1 MAVGI
6 YIRPTIPDNEGRTAF
21 AVLRRLGVEVTGL
34 ERAVLLLHA
43 EDLDL
48 EAVEASVRADEALFN
63 PNIHALQVSS
73 LEAPGPGEVWIES
86 DLPDRITIAWFG
98 EVRRVRAWTLRG
110 SEGPAGAELIG
121 GALGALLLNLAV
133 EHLVERIDGGA

>member
-21 AVLRRLGVEVTGL
+21 AVLRRLGVGVTGL
-34 ERAVLLLHA
+34 ERAVLLLLPGESGLH
-43 EDLDL
+43 
-48 EAVEASVRADEALFN
+48 AVEGSVRANEALFN
-63 PNIHALQVSS
+63 PNIHALQVLP

-86 DLPDRITIAWFG
+86 DLPDRVTIAELG
-98 EVRRVRAWTLRG
+98 EVRRVSAWALRG

-121 GALGALLLNLAV
+121 EALRALLLNPAV
-133 EHLVERIDGGA
+133 EHLVERIDGGV